1 MAQSLTLADGWNR
14 KKGHVVSLRSPI
26 SISLYTNLSVTFCVA
41 AIAIFVAFLAVDR
54 AVERA
59 AREDIS
65 REIAIMLDR
74 TSERNTIPDTAILTT
89 NIGRRMFTE
98 NAEEGG
104 WVYLLAGSEGGAIV
118 GNAKRMP
125 QSETDIWTEVT
136 GQDLGITAGPILVR
150 IVSVEG
156 DHHLLVGRR
165 LTARQSLIA
174 WFLPILAISVLVLSG
189 LSSLLLWRLNQRF
202 RRKVQAFNQVF
213 QSVESGELGARIPTT
228 TLATP
233 DDDLG
238 VLGHHVNK
246 ALDEVERL
254 LRGLESYSQVAAHE
268 LNHSITNLRDRL
280 FNKGEIEGAKQA
292 DQLIELVTHIL
303 ELVKIE
309 ATPGFAMQ
317 TIRLADV
324 VTSAL
329 DLYSESFD
337 EMAVSIGVN
346 IEDAD
351 AHILGSKP
359 LIESALIN
367 LLSNALKH
375 APRGSKVTVS
385 MVRDG
390 KRVGFVV
397 RDHGPGVSNTELEA
411 LAALGRAGDSGGH
424 GFGLRHVEAVAIR
437 HGAQLKLEN
446 AAPGLKA
453 SLFFRL
459 S

>member
-1 MAQSLTLADGWNR
+1 MFVHNGALTHIGRWLEQ

-26 SISLYTNLSVTFCVA
+26 SISLYTNLAVTFCVA
-41 AIAIFVAFLAVDR
+41 AIAILAAFRAVDM

-74 TSERNTIPDTAILTT
+74 ASERNTIPDTAILTT

-104 WVYLLAGSEGGAIV
+104 WVYLLAGFEGGAIV
-118 GNAKRMP
+118 GNAKRIP
-125 QSETDIWTEVT
+125 QLQTDIWTEVT
-136 GQDLGITAGPILVR
+136 GQDLGITAGPVLVR

-156 DHHLLVGRR
+156 DHRLLVGRR

-174 WFLPILAISVLVLSG
+174 WFLPILAISVLMLSG
-189 LSSLLLWRLNQRF
+189 LSSLLLWNLNQRF

-213 QSVESGELGARIPTT
+213 QSVESGELGARMPTT
-228 TLATP
+228 TRA
-233 DDDLG
+233 
-238 VLGHHVNK
+238 

-280 FNKGEIEGAKQA
+280 SDKGETEGAKQA

-303 ELVKIE
+303 ELAKIE

-317 TIRLADV
+317 TIKLADV

-329 DLYSESFD
+329 ELYSESFD
-337 EMAVSIGVN
+337 EMAVSIDVN

-351 AHILGSKP
+351 AQILGSKP

-397 RDHGPGVSNTELEA
+397 RDHGPGVKSTELGA